1 MNQSYEESRTQEND
15 SDYQSTKLNH
25 LQKKP
30 INEFSPVNNFEPLKF
45 ERPEEKETKPYLNYQ
60 ELEL

>member
-1 MNQSYEESRTQEND
+1 MNQSYEESRTKEND
-15 SDYQSTKLNH
+15 SDYQSSKLNY

-30 INEFSPVNNFEPLKF
+30 INDFTPVNNFEPLKY
-45 ERPEEKETKPYLNYQ
+45 EKPEEKETKLFSSYQ